1 MMIHAMASVGR
12 LENTT
17 TCLPIAYGSVA
28 FYLGKKSDEY
38 HTHRWTLYV
47 RSPDQNFDLGKAISK
62 VVFQLHPSFPQP
74 TRELTEPP
82 FEVTETG
89 WGEFE
94 ASIRII
100 WSEAA
105 DERSTILTHGIR
117 LYPNKAPATSADPS
131 AYMNTTV
138 PVVAEKYDE
147 VVFTNPKVDFHRS
160 LVDGHKNSNQPSYPL
175 SNEPSV
181 LEHFRTYG
189 DEEDIKAMLAAKKFL
204 EGELRNVKDR
214 LLRVDVE
221 LDEVKHSL
229 AATKDMDLAAAS
241 GMGGAS
247 TIGGAESLPS
257 GSTKGG
263 TAGAS
268 GAGGSKSRNKSSK
281 KKASAALESSS
292 HSVGK
297 KVKSG

>member
-1 MMIHAMASVGR
+1 MTAADGR

-28 FYLGKKSDEY
+28 FYLGKKADEY

-47 RSPDQNFDLGKAISK
+47 RSPDQNFDLSRAISK
-62 VVFQLHPSFPQP
+62 VIFQLHPSFPKP

-94 ASIRII
+94 ASIRIV

-147 VVFTNPKVDFHRS
+147 VVFTNPKAEFHRS
-160 LVDGHKNSNQPSYPL
+160 LVDGQNKMQPNQI
-175 SNEPSV
+175 SNEQSV

-189 DEEDIKAMLAAKKFL
+189 DEEDAKAMLGAKAFL

-214 LLRVDVE
+214 LLLVDSE

-229 AATKDMDLAAAS
+229 AAAKKMEMAAGVGETAAAIA
-241 GMGGAS
+241 GGRP
-247 TIGGAESLPS
+247 TG

-263 TAGAS
+263 GS
-268 GAGGSKSRNKSSK
+268 GITGGSGKAGKSKSSK
-281 KKASAALESSS
+281 KKASGASESSQPA
-292 HSVGK
+292 GK
-297 KVKSG
+297 KIKAA